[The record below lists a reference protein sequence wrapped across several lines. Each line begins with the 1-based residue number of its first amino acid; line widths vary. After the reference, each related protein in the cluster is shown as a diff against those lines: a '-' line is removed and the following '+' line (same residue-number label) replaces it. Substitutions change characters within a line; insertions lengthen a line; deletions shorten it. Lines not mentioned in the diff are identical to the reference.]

1 LSHSNKDFCPSW
13 PLEISKK
20 KFYSAPRPP
29 ISVELQAVN
38 PELKDQ
44 PPGSPEREQPPGS
57 PAEQTPLELIKPN
70 PGVEKLIF
78 QIDHGTYD
86 PDIHLQKSYEIL
98 RNGL

>member
-1 LSHSNKDFCPSW
+1 MSKKLTVNCW
-13 PLEISKK
+13 PLEISTKQ
-20 KFYSAPRPP
+20 FYSAPRPP
-29 ISVELQAVN
+29 ISVELQAAN

-44 PPGSPEREQPPGS
+44 PPGSPEREQPGS

>member
-1 LSHSNKDFCPSW
+1 MA
-13 PLEISKK
+13 SKK
-20 KFYSAPRPP
+20 LSAKQFYSAPRPP
-29 ISVELQAVN
+29 ISVELQAVH
-38 PELKDQ
+38 PEMKDQ
-44 PPGSPEREQPPGS
+44 PPGSPEREQPGS

>member
-1 LSHSNKDFCPSW
+1 M
-13 PLEISKK
+13 K
-20 KFYSAPRPP
+20 KFYSAPKPP
-29 ISVELQAVN
+29 ITIEVETVDSNARESPKR
-38 PELKDQ
+38 PESK
-44 PPGSPEREQPPGS
+44 SGS

-98 RNGL
+98 RKGLYNSCLMNHNL

>member
-1 LSHSNKDFCPSW
+1 M
-13 PLEISKK
+13 
-20 KFYSAPRPP
+20 
-29 ISVELQAVN
+29 QAVN